1 MRIDKNIY
9 KQYIAVLEEELVPA
23 LGCTEPTCIAYAA
36 ALTARCLG
44 GMPDHLVVES
54 SGNIIK
60 NVKGAVVPNSGGLK
74 GLEAA
79 AVLGAAGG
87 NPELKLEVLTGV
99 TEEAIELTKKL
110 LEDRDFCEVRVM
122 KPPANLHVRI
132 TGMRD
137 GHEAKVEL
145 IHQHTNLVR
154 IEKDGLALYEKPY
167 QPGSFDESLTDRGC
181 LNVLD
186 ILAFA
191 DEVQME
197 DIQELID
204 RQIEYNE
211 RIAQEGMQKEYG
223 VSVGANLVKYYG
235 NDVQVRARAM
245 AAAGSDA
252 RMSGCL
258 YPVVINSGSGNQG
271 ITVSVPVIEYAKEMG
286 VSHEKLVRALVF
298 SNLIAI
304 HQKTGIGR
312 LSAYCGAVSAACGA
326 GAGITYLSGGSYE
339 QICATI
345 TNTLA
350 NVSGMICDGAKPSCA
365 AKIATA
371 VDAAIMAHCLSMEA
385 EEFQPGDGIVKDTV
399 ENTIES
405 VCEIASQGMNVT
417 DAKILEIMVR

>member
-1 MRIDKNIY
+1 MSNIS
-9 KQYIAVLEEELVPA
+9 KI
-23 LGCTEPTCIAYAA
+23 
-36 ALTARCLG
+36 
-44 GMPDHLVVES
+44 
-54 SGNIIK
+54 
-60 NVKGAVVPNSGGLK
+60 
-74 GLEAA
+74 
-79 AVLGAAGG
+79 
-87 NPELKLEVLTGV
+87 
-99 TEEAIELTKKL
+99 
-110 LEDRDFCEVRVM
+110 
-122 KPPANLHVRI
+122 
-132 TGMRD
+132 
-137 GHEAKVEL
+137 
-145 IHQHTNLVR
+145 
-154 IEKDGLALYEKPY
+154 
-167 QPGSFDESLTDRGC
+167 
-181 LNVLD
+181 
-186 ILAFA
+186 
-191 DEVQME
+191 
-197 DIQELID
+197 
-204 RQIEYNE
+204 
-211 RIAQEGMQKEYG
+211 
-223 VSVGANLVKYYG
+223 
-235 NDVQVRARAM
+235 
-245 AAAGSDA
+245 
-252 RMSGCL
+252 SGCL